1 MKITIIKGVPVEK
14 LVLELKILSSS
25 SVAAFDASGDSKRCF
40 DRSVTANIVSRV
52 TKKMYVKKFN
62 QNNGFPKV
70 DHFH

>member
-1 MKITIIKGVPVEK
+1 MKITIIKGVPVEN

-25 SVAAFDASGDSKRCF
+25 SVAFDASGDSRRCF
-40 DRSVTANIVSRV
+40 DRSVTANVVSRV